1 MHTDMQRR
9 AFLAFA
15 LLCLGGRR
23 AFATQTT
30 DDLTGIWSAQV
41 RTKGGLGA
49 QMTFTAAGDITST
62 FGALVDFKYE
72 IDGSRL
78 KLTSLNPN
86 DPQPP
91 TPVIQDFT
99 IDGDTL
105 RVVTGGGAAQVM
117 TRVGAP
123 YGDAHPIIGD
133 WTFTHST
140 GQPAW
145 TRYARSGITQLTIPF
160 QTIKGTYRVA
170 DGMLHIQFDGKP
182 PLALTIKRDGDVLTT
197 TDRNGKDIRFV
208 KFNY

>member
-1 MHTDMQRR
+1 MQRR

-23 AFATQTT
+23 AFAAPQAT
-30 DDLTGIWSAQV
+30 DDVTGVWSAQV
-41 RTKGGLGA
+41 RTKGGLGS
-49 QMTFTAAGDITST
+49 QHIFTAAGDITST
-62 FGALVDFKYE
+62 FGALVDFRYE

-78 KLTSLNPN
+78 KLTSLNPG

-99 IDGDTL
+99 IDGNTL
-105 RVVTGGGAAQVM
+105 TVVIGGAPAQTM

-133 WTFTHST
+133 WSFTHYT

-145 TRYARSGITQLTIPF
+145 ARYARTGITQLTVPF
-160 QTIKGTYRVA
+160 QTFKGTYRVA
-170 DGMLHIQFDGKP
+170 DGMMHIQFAGIP
-182 PLALTIKRDGDVLTT
+182 PIALTIKRDGDVLTT
-197 TDRNGKDIRFV
+197 TDHNGKDIRFV
-208 KFNY
+208 KFDY